1 MHITRHLT
9 YANVV
14 STLCLFVLAIGVVGG
29 GVAYAHHAK
38 IGSAD
43 IKKNAIKAKHISKG
57 AVKAPKIRAGAVKT
71 GKLANGAVN
80 SAKIQDGTIQGN
92 DFARDTEGV
101 ALAGV
106 RVAPD
111 GTVLASFNRLG
122 GTPTVSKVDISR
134 YNITIPGANFTSWTN
149 TMGVTTGGY
158 NRDCFQNFTPSAS
171 TMQIRCSELD
181 DGVTFNSAY
190 FTYILYGDASS
201 PGFNARIAPRKSSA
215 GAQ

>member
-1 MHITRHLT
+1 MHLTRHLT

-29 GVAYAHHAK
+29 GVAYAHGM
-38 IGSAD
+38 IGSSD

-57 AVKAPKIRAGAVKT
+57 AVKTPKLKNGAVKNA
-71 GKLANGAVN
+71 KLANDAVT
-80 SAKIQDGTIQGN
+80 SAKIKNRTIQGN
-92 DFARDTEGV
+92 DFARDSAGV

-111 GTVLASFNRLG
+111 GTVLHSFNRLG
-122 GTPTVSKVDISR
+122 GTPTVSKVDIST
-134 YNITIPGANFTSWTN
+134 YDVTIPGANFSSWTN

-158 NRDCFQNFTPSAS
+158 NRDCFQNYAFSGSS

-181 DGVTFNSAY
+181 DGATFTSAY

-201 PGFNARIAPRKSSA
+201 PGFNARIAPRKSAA
-215 GAQ
+215 GTR